1 MKKDDILNNYPQDT
15 NQRYNEI
22 EYAIE
27 KLPNNYKLV
36 IFLKYYNLMDSKE
49 IAFILNITEAT
60 VRKRL
65 ERAKKLLKQLIN
77 GSDNNG

>member
-1 MKKDDILNNYPQDT
+1 
-15 NQRYNEI
+15 
-22 EYAIE
+22 
-27 KLPNNYKLV
+27 
-36 IFLKYYNLMDSKE
+36 MDSKE
-49 IAFILNITEAT
+49 IASILNITEAT